1 MAANNASIQILRS
14 YANSAPNNLLDG
26 QLAYS
31 FLSNTL
37 FIGSNTANGNLVITI
52 GGQSVVSTL
61 NTVFGLVNNVIIVA
75 NSAYKQANIAT
86 TDSNNALT
94 IANSAYA
101 QANIATTDSNNAL
114 TIANSAYRQANVATT
129 DSNNALTIA
138 NSAYRQANVATTD
151 SNNALT
157 IANAA
162 YRQANVA
169 TTDSNN
175 ALTIANAAY
184 RQANVATT
192 IANSA
197 YAQAN
202 SASANANIA
211 FTTAN
216 AAYRQA
222 NIATSNADAAFAL
235 ANNILSGNVA
245 FANLSINIGGSIF
258 FGTNTY
264 TQSNR
269 SAIFVTNEMLNV
281 NPDLINNLL
290 PGDYYYDDL
299 NDSIYI
305 YVDYTTYFDF
315 KDLTVRV

>member
-138 NSAYRQANVATTD
+138 NSAYRQANVATT
-151 SNNALT
+151 
-157 IANAA
+157 
-162 YRQANVA
+162 
-169 TTDSNN
+169 
-175 ALTIANAAY
+175 
-184 RQANVATT
+184 

-202 SASANANIA
+202 SATANANIA

-269 SAIFVTNEMLNV
+269 SAIFVTNGMLNA

-290 PGDYYYDDL
+290 PIDVI
-299 NDSIYI
+299 N
-305 YVDYTTYFDF
+305 
-315 KDLTVRV
+315 